1 MKYRTE
7 LMDSVLTSPAAQ
19 RIIDY
24 ITPIYRNGYVALWM
38 FQAIGVALDALID
51 FSEGLSAQTSSQ
63 TATWSIENWEAE
75 YGIPSDI
82 DQPLEQRR
90 ANVVT
95 RINTST
101 PANPAVLAQYAT
113 AAGGV
118 PCEIV
123 ENVAKNTFAIVM
135 HAENGNVA
143 AIRAAINEAK
153 PAHLIYI
160 IETALQRETTNSIY
174 AASAG
179 SYNKRYPNVAVSNE
193 VTA

>member
-1 MKYRTE
+1 MRYHTE
-7 LMDSVLTSPAAQ
+7 MMDSILTSPAAQ
-19 RIIDY
+19 RVIDY
-24 ITPIYRNGYVALWM
+24 VTPIYKNGYVALWM
-38 FQAIGVALDALID
+38 FQAIGAVLDELID
-51 FSEGLSAQTSSQ
+51 FSEGLSAQTAPQ

-75 YGIPSDI
+75 YGIPSDT
-82 DQPLEQRR
+82 DQTLEQRR
-90 ANVVT
+90 LNITT

-123 ENVAKNTFAIVM
+123 ENVAKNTFAVVM
-135 HAENGNVA
+135 HAENGDVD
-143 AIRAAINEAK
+143 AIRAAIDEAK

-160 IETALQRETTNSIY
+160 IETALQRETINNIY

-179 SYNKRYPNVAVSNE
+179 SYSKRYPNVAVSNE
-193 VTA
+193 VTV